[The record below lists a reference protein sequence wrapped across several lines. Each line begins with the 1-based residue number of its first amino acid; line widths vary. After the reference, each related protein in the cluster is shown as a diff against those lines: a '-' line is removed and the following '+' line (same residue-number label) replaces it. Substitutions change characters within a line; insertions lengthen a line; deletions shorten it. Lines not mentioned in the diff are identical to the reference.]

1 MTTPQPRNPSPD
13 ALARADEADA
23 AIDDLLA
30 AGRLQNRARLIL
42 ARSARLQD
50 LHAQAV
56 QDQRQAAETRPLTG
70 RLPLDAS
77 PQAVLQR
84 SAAEALIDTH
94 VLLQAA
100 AAQAYRKAAT
110 DPLLARLQAR
120 IDGPVVPDPGP
131 MVIDVQATE
140 VRAAAMPSGESP
152 TPPLSA

>member
-30 AGRLQNRARLIL
+30 AGRLQSRARLIL

-70 RLPLDAS
+70 RLP
-77 PQAVLQR
+77 
-84 SAAEALIDTH
+84 
-94 VLLQAA
+94 
-100 AAQAYRKAAT
+100 
-110 DPLLARLQAR
+110 
-120 IDGPVVPDPGP
+120 
-131 MVIDVQATE
+131 
-140 VRAAAMPSGESP
+140 
-152 TPPLSA
+152 